1 MKRQLI
7 AVLLCLSMAVI
18 GPFTYPA
25 LAGSEVVE
33 QVILVLWHGLDWA
46 TVHGLQFG
54 APLALGFLNTRS
66 EGGEALSA
74 SYLSIGA
81 GARAVGLGSAA
92 VFYADEVVG
101 KELYTLHTG
110 LEPTALVQPK
120 IAQMQAAQNVNYKME
135 LGALGNAFAEA
146 GVPLRVLGNSDGLD
160 VFSWAALVGMDGWGR
175 VWLGSVGSEFTIMDA
190 EYPYGLRTDYTR
202 LYAEV
207 VEAEEPLVVVDL
219 GDPFR
224 YDQYQNQFMPAQ
236 KEIIG
241 QKMAEEARLFLKSV
255 VESRSPQTVVLL
267 VSPYPSQFLASR
279 GYWLTPILSWGQ
291 TEGLVISGTTRWPGL
306 ITNMDIAPT
315 ILNIL
320 AIDHNQPFI
329 GRPASIEPLPLD
341 EAIDWLETM
350 GDMISVLSQYRGQV
364 LRALVIGQILAYTA
378 VLIALIVNV
387 TLPQWAVRLLQV
399 ALLLLLV
406 APLGLLLW
414 EKTPLGVL
422 TLMFGIVMLKYKMT
436 SSTRLIGAISIT
448 TALTIMMDVFLGSW
462 LMRYSFLGYDPIGG
476 ARFYGIGNEFMGV
489 LIGSAIMGWA
499 TMVEGGRFLQHRRN
513 ALGPLFFGILTV
525 VIGAPS
531 LGTNVGGA
539 ISAVFGFGSTWIAS
553 AGKKVSFRTVLVLGA
568 VTVVV
573 LGALM
578 LVDGANSQGEQSH
591 IGQTVELVRRDG
603 LTALFLIITRKL
615 AMNLKLLRYSMW
627 SYALIVALVGM
638 GASFIWPSSY
648 IAWLKENH
656 PFIAKGI
663 VGVVIS
669 ASAAFIFNDS
679 GVVAAATC
687 LSFASSTLL
696 LLALE
701 SKHNL
706 VTPQSHI
713 KDDGYSNE
721 ACEHDA
727 SSGGNE

>member
-1 MKRQLI
+1 M
-7 AVLLCLSMAVI
+7 
-18 GPFTYPA
+18 
-25 LAGSEVVE
+25 
-33 QVILVLWHGLDWA
+33 
-46 TVHGLQFG
+46 
-54 APLALGFLNTRS
+54 
-66 EGGEALSA
+66 
-74 SYLSIGA
+74 
-81 GARAVGLGSAA
+81 
-92 VFYADEVVG
+92 
-101 KELYTLHTG
+101 
-110 LEPTALVQPK
+110 
-120 IAQMQAAQNVNYKME
+120 
-135 LGALGNAFAEA
+135 
-146 GVPLRVLGNSDGLD
+146 
-160 VFSWAALVGMDGWGR
+160 
-175 VWLGSVGSEFTIMDA
+175 
-190 EYPYGLRTDYTR
+190 
-202 LYAEV
+202 
-207 VEAEEPLVVVDL
+207 VVVDL

-224 YDQYQNQFMPAQ
+224 YDQYQNQFVPAQ

-241 QKMAEEARLFLKSV
+241 QKIAEEARLFLKSV

-315 ILNIL
+315 ILDIL
-320 AIDHNQPFI
+320 AIDHNQPFV

-350 GDMISVLSQYRGQV
+350 GEMISVLSQYRGQV

-378 VLIALIVNV
+378 VLIALIVNA

-448 TALTIMMDVFLGSW
+448 TALTIMIDVFLGSW

-513 ALGPLFFGILTV
+513 ALGLLFFGILTV

-539 ISAVFGFGSTWIAS
+539 ISAVFGFGSTWIAF
-553 AGKKVSFRTVLVLGA
+553 AGKKVNFRTVLVLGA